1 LKYTDSFLIMKN
13 LLGAIVFLFICSN
26 LFSQAPDIEWQKCYG
41 GIGYER
47 SYSIDTTF
55 DGGYILGAFADFN
68 NGDVSGVHV
77 GADCWIV
84 KTDSISNLEWGKC
97 LGGTE
102 MDGYYFVDVHQTTD
116 SGFIVATQTSSN
128 NGDVSGN
135 HGSYDFWVVKLNSSG
150 EIQWQKCLGGSGF
163 DIAFERGDYRKANT
177 LLSALSK
184 GNSYGYLFRRS
195 KYQHYDGS
203 LDTAIACMKRAA
215 EKTNN
220 NNYLK
225 QAALSNAADLC
236 LHKGLLE
243 EAADLYLQ
251 SLSVDAA
258 DFHSMS
264 GLGWIALVHDK
275 NHSLA
280 ATIFRFVQQH
290 QHSPDALLN
299 LEQVAEAGSDS
310 LLQKKYA
317 AEFARQA
324 GDSIYGRM
332 YNKYLIDL
340 YTSVLHQPAKA
351 VALAKEETLS
361 RPTPQVFAWYAWSL
375 FCNNEQDKAYS
386 IFKGWVS
393 GRPLEG
399 LELYYMG
406 KMMQGLNKGY
416 NAQEFFKAAYKNRYD
431 LSPAKQKELD
441 KI

>member
-1 LKYTDSFLIMKN
+1 MKKTAVALFILALISACRHSDKAIVKAAYIDSLITHYSPSTLSKTNNSDIRFWKKRMDSLPDNFVNGPQYASALSLRFHLYADIHDLRKADSLMKRSNEANKEKEPGIFRSLASFAMLQHQFIESDSFLQK
-13 LLGAIVFLFICSN
+13 AIR
-26 LFSQAPDIEWQKCYG
+26 IEG
-41 GIGYER
+41 L
-47 SYSIDTTF
+47 S
-55 DGGYILGAFADFN
+55 LPNAF
-68 NGDVSGVHV
+68 
-77 GADCWIV
+77 
-84 KTDSISNLEWGKC
+84 T
-97 LGGTE
+97 
-102 MDGYYFVDVHQTTD
+102 
-116 SGFIVATQTSSN
+116 
-128 NGDVSGN
+128 
-135 HGSYDFWVVKLNSSG
+135 
-150 EIQWQKCLGGSGF
+150 GF

-215 EKTNN
+215 EKANN

-236 LHKGLLE
+236 IHKGLLE

-251 SLSVDAA
+251 SLSIDAA

-264 GLGWIALVHDK
+264 GLGWIALTHDK
-275 NHSLA
+275 NDSLA
-280 ATIFRFVQQH
+280 ATIFRFVQQQ
-290 QHSPDALLN
+290 QHSPDMLLK

-317 AEFARQA
+317 AEFAQQA

-340 YTSVLHQPAKA
+340 YTGVLHQPAKA

-375 FCNNEQDKAYS
+375 FCNNERDKAYS
-386 IFKGWVS
+386 TFKGWVS

-406 KMMQGLNKGY
+406 KMMQGMNKGY
-416 NAQEFFKAAYKNRYD
+416 NAKEFFKAAYKNRYD
-431 LSPAKQKELD
+431 LSPAKQKELE